1 MALIGKISGGE
12 GFSVQ
17 PERRRGRAA
26 ASNVSGRFEREKR
39 RAFDD
44 EWDKVE
50 AVDIAPLKTEVF
62 EDASK
67 RIITYNQSPDIP
79 FDRSINPYRG
89 CEHGCIYCFARP
101 THAYLGL
108 SSGLDFETKIFF
120 KPQAAC
126 LLEQELRNSSY
137 RPQVISIGSNT
148 DPYQPIERKKL
159 IMRKILEVLD
169 AFSHPVSIITKSALV
184 TRDIDILTRMSK
196 RSLVHVSI
204 SITSLDHRLSRK
216 MEPRASSPQK
226 RLHAMRELARARI
239 PTGVMVAPII
249 PALNDQEI
257 ENILNFSAQAGASS
271 ADYIFIRLPHEVK
284 NLFRE
289 WLQEH
294 YPERSKRI
302 MRHIQTMRGGRDN
315 NSNFHE
321 RFNAEG
327 FYAEIIRSRF
337 KKTCRRLDLN
347 QHLHRLNLDSF
358 SCPNK
363 DNHQLKL
370 F

>member
-1 MALIGKISGGE
+1 MIFISKINDGE

-26 ASNVSGRFEREKR
+26 VSNASGRFEREKR
-39 RAFDD
+39 RTFDD
-44 EWDKVE
+44 EWDKIDE
-50 AVDIAPLKTEVF
+50 GGIIPLKTEVF
-62 EDASK
+62 EDTSK

-101 THAYLGL
+101 THGYLGL
-108 SSGLDFETKIFF
+108 SSGLDFETKIFL
-120 KPQAAC
+120 KPQAAH
-126 LLEQELRNSSY
+126 LLEQELRSPSY

-169 AFSHPVSIITKSALV
+169 AFSHPVAITTKSALV
-184 TRDIDILTRMSK
+184 IRDIEILARMSK

-216 MEPRASSPQK
+216 MEPRASSPQQ
-226 RLHAMRELARARI
+226 RLYAISQLTRAGI
-239 PTGVMVAPII
+239 PTNVMIAPII

-257 ENILNFSAQAGASS
+257 ENILNFSAQAGAIG

-289 WLQEH
+289 WLAEN

-302 MRHIQTMRGGRDN
+302 MGHIQTMRQGRDN
-315 NSNFHE
+315 NPNYHE
-321 RFNAEG
+321 RFNAKG
-327 FYAEIIRSRF
+327 FYAEIIRNRF
-337 KKTCRRLDLN
+337 QKTCRRLNLN
-347 QHLHRLNLDSF
+347 QHFQELNLDNF
-358 SCPNK
+358 SCPPK
-363 DNHQLKL
+363 DKYQFNL